1 MSIVAIILAGGIG
14 SRMKADR
21 PKQFIEVRGKP
32 IIIHTIENFKEN
44 EKIDGII
51 TVCLPE
57 WKDHLRKILNDNGMK
72 DVGIVSG
79 GECSHNSIRNGIF
92 HLEGRLK
99 GDDYV
104 IIHDAARPILSQE
117 AIDDLIRV
125 ASEYGNACS
134 SLPFYEPVMITDNG
148 IDATRDI
155 PRSNLVRTG
164 APQMFLYS
172 QILDAYKR
180 AEEDDLHDFVYA
192 NLAVAHYGYAIH
204 FSRGLQN
211 NIKITHPEDIELFEA
226 LLDIRNGDSDE
237 KR

>member
-1 MSIVAIILAGGIG
+1 MTIIAVILAGGVG

-32 IIIHTIENFKEN
+32 VIIHTIENFRKN
-44 EKIDGII
+44 GKVDGIV

-57 WKDHLRKILNDNGMK
+57 WIDRLRHILDDNGMK
-72 DVGIVSG
+72 NIDIVSG
-79 GECSHNSIRNGIF
+79 GECSHDSIRNGVF

-148 IDATRDI
+148 IDALKDI

-164 APQMFLYS
+164 APQMFLFS

-180 AEEDDLHDFVYA
+180 AEEDGLHDFVYA
-192 NLAVAHYGYAIH
+192 NLVVAHYRYPIH
-204 FSRGLQN
+204 FSKGLQN

-226 LLDIRNGDSDE
+226 LLEIRDSSE
-237 KR
+237 